1 MKTRTGNDTYL
12 FPVDTKGVVAA
23 TDGSNSV
30 SLSTCVSIW
39 VSNRER
45 GGNPRGTLYPR
56 CVRPNQEAGV
66 LGTEGQPLL
75 FLIQLLTSDR
85 GRRIMQIIQENHGV
99 SGGVES

>member
-12 FPVDTKGVVAA
+12 LPVDTKGVVAA

-56 CVRPNQEAGV
+56 CVRPNQEAGDDGDRRAASSV
-66 LGTEGQPLL
+66 LNTA
-75 FLIQLLTSDR
+75 S
-85 GRRIMQIIQENHGV
+85 NK
-99 SGGVES
+99 